1 MGFSVRFVVV
11 ARAGG
16 GPQQQNYTPDEDEDE
31 DVDSN
36 ANPNWQAPHSMA
48 VSRNA
53 GPQLELIVLPH
64 FFGQRIMTL
73 IWSCVQLREQHR
85 VALVSLC
92 QLQPTSTHFPPMES
106 PPVPPVCLLT
116 FWLLLVI
123 GLWVPCGCPLGVS
136 LSLVFLH
143 SCIRETSAQRARIM
157 WIKLH
162 SKSVKLCIFGHLLK
176 AFLIRLSMPLQIWN
190 K

>member
-64 FFGQRIMTL
+64 FFGQRIMPL

-92 QLQPTSTHFPPMES
+92 QLQPTSTHFPPMDS
-106 PPVPPVCLLT
+106 SSSFLVALGYWFMGPM
-116 FWLLLVI
+116 WLSTRCVI
-123 GLWVPCGCPLGVS
+123 KFGVFA
-136 LSLVFLH
+136 FLH
-143 SCIRETSAQRARIM
+143 SRNISSTSSY
-157 WIKLH
+157 H
-162 SKSVKLCIFGHLLK
+162 VD
-176 AFLIRLSMPLQIWN
+176 
-190 K
+190 